1 MSKKLYAA
9 FVPLLAVVAFVALP
23 AVAQAQPQWYLCK
36 EVEKE
41 KGEWTTIKCE
51 VKKAKS
57 NFELFKIGNL
67 SSAVLATSKIKAGTK
82 AVLSFKTKKASIE
95 CSTVTDE
102 SWLWNFKSR
111 GRDIN
116 EVEFTGCKTAGEIST
131 CTVTTPI
138 LVEASTRL
146 EEEGGKIYD
155 KFFQVSEEPFTEI
168 TLSTC
173 ALEGT
178 YKVTGTT
185 RGEVAG
191 KVLKFSGETLKF
203 GSEKAE
209 FTAETEQEGPGGAG
223 INAH

>member
-23 AVAQAQPQWYLCK
+23 AAAQAAPQWYLC
-36 EVEKE
+36 EKVAEGAGKYKTNKCEILE
-41 KGEWTTIKCE
+41 KGNYEWK
-51 VKKAKS
+51 
-57 NFELFKIGNL
+57 KIGNL
-67 SSAVLATSKIKAGTK
+67 SSAVLATSHIKAGTK

-138 LVEASTRL
+138 LVESSTRL
-146 EEEGGKIYD
+146 EEESSKIYD
-155 KFFQVSEEPFTEI
+155 KFFPVSEEPLTEI
-168 TLSTC
+168 TLTGC

-178 YKVTGTT
+178 FKVTGTT
-185 RGEVAG
+185 RGEVVG
-191 KVLKFSGETLKF
+191 KVLKFSGQTLQF
-203 GSEKAE
+203 GSEKAD
-209 FTAETEQEGPGGAG
+209 FTAEIEQEGPGGAG
-223 INAH
+223 ISAK

>member
-23 AVAQAQPQWYLCK
+23 AAAQAAPQWYRCVK
-36 EVEKE
+36 VAAGTGKYEDA
-41 KGEWTTIKCE
+41 KCE
-51 VKKAKS
+51 KKVAGNYEKK
-57 NFELFKIGNL
+57 LIGNL
-67 SSAVLATSKIKAGTK
+67 SSAVLAISKNKTGTK

-95 CSTVTDE
+95 CTTVKDE

-116 EVEFTGCKTAGEIST
+116 EVEFTGCKAAGEIST

-209 FTAETEQEGPGGAG
+209 FTAETEQEGSEGEG
-223 INAH
+223 ISAE